1 VRFSGRVYKEGK
13 WWLAEIPVLEA
24 MTQGRSR
31 KEALEMVSDM
41 MESMINKKGFKVEV
55 LLGAKNEFEVG
66 SKDIKPL
73 IRLLLQRKRQT
84 SGLSLSV
91 CLGIGSSQSPSVQIS
106 CLPPCHKN
114 HQPND
119 LSAFSNSFRFIVLL
133 YTHMCTSAISPC

>member
-1 VRFSGRVYKEGK
+1 MRFSGKVYKEGK

-84 SGLSLSV
+84 SGLSLSEAATR
-91 CLGIGSSQSPSVQIS
+91 LGASSRNAYARYEQGRSVPTIEKLDELLHAVSPDVDIVIQKSVV
-106 CLPPCHKN
+106 
-114 HQPND
+114 
-119 LSAFSNSFRFIVLL
+119 A
-133 YTHMCTSAISPC
+133 